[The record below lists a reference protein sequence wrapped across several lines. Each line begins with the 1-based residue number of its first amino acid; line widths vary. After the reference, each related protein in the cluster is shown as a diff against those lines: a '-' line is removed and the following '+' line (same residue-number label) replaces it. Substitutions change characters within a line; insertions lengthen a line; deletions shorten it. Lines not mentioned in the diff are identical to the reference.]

1 MYFFYNLLVSKK
13 KIVHFLCMYFYR
25 NYSNIP
31 NVIKVLL
38 IDTLVTSSFS
48 GPPSVIQQGPVTALV
63 GHDITLHCDVEGD
76 PKPTT
81 TWIAP
86 VGTCISRSTR
96 TCSV

>member
-1 MYFFYNLLVSKK
+1 MYFFYNVLVSKK

-38 IDTLVTSSFS
+38 IHTLVASSFS

-81 TWIAP
+81 TWKAP
-86 VGTCISRSTR
+86 VSILRSTR